1 MFNLSENCGFRANY
15 HAKSWTRKY
24 RVTVPGSVWL
34 EQKLLEPQIGRN
46 TYMMKR
52 VRNFWKLQFY

>member
-1 MFNLSENCGFRANY
+1 MVVSGQIIIPKVRREN
-15 HAKSWTRKY
+15 T
-24 RVTVPGSVWL
+24 VTVPRSVQL

-52 VRNFWKLQFY
+52 VRNFWNLQS